1 MYSQAFRKTR
11 SFRNMKKAEVL
22 PPRMTVSTPRIGS
35 LRDVAKR
42 AKILFCIFYV
52 KPRLLTRWA
61 AHFAKKGQ
69 VPIRTSA
76 FAHTIWQHGS
86 EEGTA

>member
-1 MYSQAFRKTR
+1 MPAVI
-11 SFRNMKKAEVL
+11 KKAEDI
-22 PPRMTVSTPRIGS
+22 PPHMTVSTPRIGS

-42 AKILFCIFYV
+42 TKDLFCLFYV
-52 KPRLLTRWA
+52 MHRFLTRWA
-61 AHFAKKGQ
+61 AYFAKKGQ

-76 FAHTIWQHGS
+76 SPHTIWQHGS